1 MPPENRSYMIA
12 GYLVV
17 AVVVLLYTAS
27 LWRRGRR

>member
-1 MPPENRSYMIA
+1 MPPDNGQYMVSAYI
-12 GYLVV
+12 VV